1 MCCKIYF
8 VYCLF
13 HLSFPGGPW
22 NKEEI
27 MIKRKWLAGLL
38 TGALAL
44 GTITGCGSTPAESEN
59 DTTAVVD
66 IEEDAK
72 KAASTDGNAS
82 TSGDASDAS
91 MKIVTTIFPEYDW
104 VKTLL
109 GDKAENADMTLLL
122 DNGVDLHSYQ
132 PTAEDMVK
140 IKECDMFVYVGGESD
155 EWVEDVLAS
164 AENEDMVVINLLD
177 VLGDS
182 VKNEEIVEGMEHEH
196 DHEDD
201 EHEDG
206 DEHEDA
212 DHEDGEEHEDADH
225 EDEDHEDGEEHE
237 HEEEK
242 DEHVWLSLKNASV
255 LCEEIATQLGTID
268 DANKDYYMSNY
279 EDYKAELAALD
290 EEYQAAVDVGS
301 KDTILFGDRFPFRY
315 MVDDYGL
322 NYYAAFAGCSAE
334 SEASFDTV
342 IFLAGKVDELGLPA
356 ILTIE
361 GADHDIAETVK
372 KNTKSGDQKILCM
385 NSLQSTTSKDI
396 EEGTT
401 YLSVMRSNLDVLK
414 EALQ

>member
-1 MCCKIYF
+1 
-8 VYCLF
+8 
-13 HLSFPGGPW
+13 
-22 NKEEI
+22 

-44 GTITGCGSTPAESEN
+44 GTITGCGSTPAEREN
-59 DTTAVVD
+59 DTTAVVG

-72 KAASTDGNAS
+72 KADSIDGNES

-109 GDKAENADMTLLL
+109 GDKAENTDMTLLL

-155 EWVEDVLAS
+155 KWVEDVLAS

-196 DHEDD
+196 EDADHEDGED
-201 EHEDG
+201 HEDADHEEG
-206 DEHEDA
+206 EDHEDA
-212 DHEDGEEHEDADH
+212 DHEDGDDHEDADQ
-225 EDEDHEDGEEHE
+225 EDGEEHE
-237 HEEEK
+237 HDHEEEK

-268 DANKDYYMSNY
+268 EANKDYYMSNY
-279 EDYKAELAALD
+279 EDYKAELDSLD
-290 EEYQAAVDVGS
+290 EEYQAAVDAGS

-372 KNTKSGDQKILCM
+372 ENTNSGDQKILTM

-401 YLSVMRSNLDVLK
+401 YLSVMRSNLDILK